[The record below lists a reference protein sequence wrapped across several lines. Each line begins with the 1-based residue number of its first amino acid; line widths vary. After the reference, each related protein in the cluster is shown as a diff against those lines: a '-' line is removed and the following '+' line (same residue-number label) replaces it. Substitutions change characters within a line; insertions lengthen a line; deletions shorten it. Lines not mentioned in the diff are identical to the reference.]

1 MNFIVKVLLSS
12 FSIMVAS
19 WLLNGVMI
27 RDYFTA
33 VLVSFVLALL
43 NMIVKPIL
51 IIFTIPIT
59 IFTFGLFL
67 LVINALIA
75 LLADSIVPGFE
86 LASFWTALWFSLI
99 VSVMNYFI
107 NLNDRKKERNYR

>member
-27 RDYFTA
+27 KDYFTA

-51 IIFTIPIT
+51 VIFTIPIT

-75 LLADSIVPGFE
+75 LIADSIIPGFA

-99 VSVMNYFI
+99 VSVINYFI
-107 NLNDRKKERNYR
+107 NLDDRKKERNYR

>member
-1 MNFIVKVLLSS
+1 MNFIIKVLLSS

-19 WLLNGVMI
+19 WLLNGVII

-33 VLVSFVLALL
+33 IMVSFVLALL

-51 IIFTIPIT
+51 VIFTIPIT

-75 LLADSIVPGFE
+75 LIADSIIPGFA

-99 VSVMNYFI
+99 VSILNYFI

>member
-1 MNFIVKVLLSS
+1 
-12 FSIMVAS
+12 MVAS
-19 WLLNGVMI
+19 WLLNGVII

-33 VLVSFVLALL
+33 IMVSFVLALL

-51 IIFTIPIT
+51 VIFTIPIT

-75 LLADSIVPGFE
+75 LIADSIIPGFA

-99 VSVMNYFI
+99 VSILNYFI

>member
-27 RDYFTA
+27 RDYFAA
-33 VLVSFVLALL
+33 VMVSFVLALL

-75 LLADSIVPGFE
+75 LIADYIVPGFA

-99 VSVMNYFI
+99 VSILNYFI
-107 NLNDRKKERNYR
+107 NLNDRKKERDYR

>member
-1 MNFIVKVLLSS
+1 MNFIVKILLSS

-19 WLLNGVMI
+19 WLLNGVI
-27 RDYFTA
+27 IQDYFTA

-51 IIFTIPIT
+51 VIFTIPIT

-67 LVINALIA
+67 LVINAVIALIA
-75 LLADSIVPGFE
+75 DRITPGFA
-86 LASFWTALWFSLI
+86 LDSFWTALWFSLI
-99 VSVMNYFI
+99 VSVINYFI
-107 NLNDRKKERNYR
+107 NLDDRKKERNYR